1 MRIRIV
7 SYNIHKGFSPTNIKF
22 VLPEIARALADL
34 EADVV
39 FLQETVGEHL
49 HHERSLSSRMGNAEP
64 LFPQAEFLS
73 KGLFPYVIYGHNV
86 EYSHGH
92 HGNAVLSKFP
102 VQSWHNQDVST
113 NSLEGRGAL
122 HVVARVCNR
131 DLHLVSTHL
140 SLFENGR
147 QEQVRMMAGRILE
160 EVPPRSPLIIAGDFN
175 DWRGTA
181 GQSMESLLGVHEAFK
196 SEKGVHA
203 RSFPAVF
210 PFLTLDRVYFRGLS
224 VVECHALTGLPWRRF
239 SDHIPLMVDFFIAES
254 DEAFLTDTASSALPR
269 V

>member
-22 VLPEIARALADL
+22 VLPEIAHALAAL
-34 EADVV
+34 EADVI

-49 HHERSLSSRMGNAEP
+49 HHERSFAAKMETSEP
-64 LFPQAEFLS
+64 LFPQADFLA
-73 KGLFPYVIYGHNV
+73 KGAFPYVLYGHNV

-102 VQSWHNQDVST
+102 VEGWHNQDVST
-113 NSLEGRGAL
+113 NSMEGRGAL
-122 HVVARVCNR
+122 HVIARIGQR

-147 QEQVRMMAGRILE
+147 QEQVRKMASRLLE
-160 EVPPRSPLIIAGDFN
+160 EVPSQSPLIIAGDFN

-181 GQSMESLLGVHEAFK
+181 GHSMESLLGVREAFK

-224 VVECHALTGLPWRRF
+224 LVQCHALSGVPWRRF
-239 SDHIPLMVDFFIAES
+239 SDHIPLMVDFFLADS
-254 DEAFLTDTASSALPR
+254 DEAFLTDTASSVLPR